1 MCDYNTL
8 LALYQYANSQNI
20 DVYYYATR
28 QVKSMVLPDE
38 TIVMNT
44 DKIETGTE
52 ETVHLAHELG
62 HIETGSFY
70 SIHSEFDLRAKHELR
85 ADRRA
90 IKRLIPCD
98 RLQEAVSDGICDL
111 WELAE
116 HFSVTE
122 VFHAKSCRI
131 LQNDRRSCINK
142 TVVCN

>member
-8 LALYQYANSQNI
+8 LALYQYADSQNI
-20 DVYYYATR
+20 DVYYYAMR
-28 QVKSMVLPDE
+28 QVKSIALPDE

-90 IKRLIPCD
+90 IKRLI
-98 RLQEAVSDGICDL
+98 
-111 WELAE
+111 LATDCKKP
-116 HFSVTE
+116 SAAAYAIYGSLPST
-122 VFHAKSCRI
+122 SR
-131 LQNDRRSCINK
+131 
-142 TVVCN
+142 

>member
-8 LALYQYANSQNI
+8 LALYQYADSQNI
-20 DVYYYATR
+20 DVYYYAMR

-52 ETVHLAHELG
+52 ETVHLAHELE

-90 IKRLIPCD
+90 IKRHPFRPTARSRQRRHMRFMGACRALLGNG
-98 RLQEAVSDGICDL
+98 R
-111 WELAE
+111 
-116 HFSVTE
+116 FSCKKLSNTT
-122 VFHAKSCRI
+122 
-131 LQNDRRSCINK
+131 N
-142 TVVCN
+142 

>member
-8 LALYQYANSQNI
+8 LALYQYADSQNI
-20 DVYYYATR
+20 DVYYYAMR
-28 QVKSMVLPDE
+28 QVKSMAFPDG
-38 TIVMNT
+38 TIVMDT
-44 DKIETGTE
+44 DKIETGSE

-70 SIHSEFDLRAKHELR
+70 NIHSEFDLRAKHELR
-85 ADRRA
+85 ADRWA

-98 RLQEAVSDGICDL
+98 RLQEAVSGGICDL

-122 VFHAKSCRI
+122 DFMQKAVEYYKLTGEVA
-131 LQNDRRSCINK
+131 
-142 TVVCN
+142 